1 MNNKKIDENIEKNLK
16 NEKIEDKKENEA
28 ELPFTI
34 TDEKEKER
42 YLFFKKCEEYL
53 KTFKLTRPEKS
64 TTHEYKIIREAVNEL
79 TPLTNPQKLAKFLKV
94 DTDIILY
101 SIEKGYIDCLK
112 TNDICAVKTSS
123 IITFLKKFSILMKN
137 YKNLTSNKNKKWSIS
152 NG

>member
-34 TDEKEKER
+34 TDEKER

-137 YKNLTSNKNKKWSIS
+137 YGNKTNA
-152 NG
+152 

>member
-16 NEKIEDKKENEA
+16 NEKIEDKKNEA

-34 TDEKEKER
+34 TDEKER

-64 TTHEYKIIREAVNEL
+64 TTHEYRIIREAVNEL
-79 TPLTNPQKLAKFLKV
+79 TPLTNTKKLAKFLKV
-94 DTDIILY
+94 DTELIIY

-112 TNDICAVKTSS
+112 TTELYAVKTSS
-123 IITFLKKFSILMKN
+123 IITFLKKFSILMKHYGN
-137 YKNLTSNKNKKWSIS
+137 
-152 NG
+152 

>member
-64 TTHEYKIIREAVNEL
+64 TTHEYKIIREAVND
-79 TPLTNPQKLAKFLKV
+79 F
-94 DTDIILY
+94 
-101 SIEKGYIDCLK
+101 
-112 TNDICAVKTSS
+112 SS
-123 IITFLKKFSILMKN
+123 
-137 YKNLTSNKNKKWSIS
+137 YKSSKI
-152 NG
+152 G

>member
-1 MNNKKIDENIEKNLK
+1 MNTKELDENIKKDEKNLK

-79 TPLTNPQKLAKFLKV
+79 TPLTNTKKLAKFLKV
-94 DTDIILY
+94 DTELIIY

-112 TNDICAVKTSS
+112 TTELYAVKTSS
-123 IITFLKKFSILMKN
+123 IIAFLKKFSILMKHYGN
-137 YKNLTSNKNKKWSIS
+137 
-152 NG
+152 

>member
-1 MNNKKIDENIEKNLK
+1 MNNKKIDENIKKDEKNLK

-137 YKNLTSNKNKKWSIS
+137 YGNKTNA
-152 NG
+152 